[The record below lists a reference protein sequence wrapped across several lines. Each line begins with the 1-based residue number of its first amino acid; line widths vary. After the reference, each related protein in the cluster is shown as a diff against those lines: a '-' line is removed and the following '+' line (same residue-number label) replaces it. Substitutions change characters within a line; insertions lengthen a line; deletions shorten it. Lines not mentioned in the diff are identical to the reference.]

1 MLVERRSFRND
12 KLNPEKQLSATNW
25 SHDTPSPPT
34 AINHAAVMQISMGW
48 WRLWQASRS
57 WGLQSSP
64 LAEFGCQPRHAAT
77 QLTSLS
83 PGFQTKAHHPVSS
96 GRCWSNSSKCV
107 LPASCGCGA
116 QVALSVPWPTLSG
129 VTAPGRPAA
138 WCRTLAVAAA
148 TSSGTQRSSVSPPP
162 PLPASAGGG
171 AGRPLFVC
179 VVGAGPAGLYTV
191 DRVRS
196 CRPG

>member
-1 MLVERRSFRND
+1 MTDSTLRNRYR
-12 KLNPEKQLSATNW
+12 KAPNW
-25 SHDTPSPPT
+25 SHDTTSPLT
-34 AINHAAVMQISMGW
+34 AINHAAVLHSSMGW

-57 WGLQSSP
+57 WGLQSGP
-64 LAEFGCQPRHAAT
+64 IAELGCQPRRAAT

-96 GRCWSNSSKCV
+96 GRRWSNSSKCV

-116 QVALSVPWPTLSG
+116 QVALSVQWPTLSG
-129 VTAPGRPAA
+129 VTPSGRPAA
-138 WCRTLAVAAA
+138 WWRTLAVVAA
-148 TSSGTQRSSVSPPP
+148 TGPGTQRSGASSPP
-162 PLPASAGGG
+162 PLPVSAGGGG

-191 DRVRS
+191 DRVRT